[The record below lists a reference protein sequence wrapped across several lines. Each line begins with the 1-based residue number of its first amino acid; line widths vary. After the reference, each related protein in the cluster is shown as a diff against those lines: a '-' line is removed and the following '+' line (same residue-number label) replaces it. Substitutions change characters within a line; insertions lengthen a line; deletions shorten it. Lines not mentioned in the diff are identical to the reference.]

1 MITTLMLFAAVTV
14 SSVDENAIIRLVMDK
29 YFIDRRSHPDARQSV
44 FIAETLV
51 DGELDVRTLMPSAR
65 SGENIRDLA
74 ESILENNREPIP
86 LPELACT
93 VRRASR
99 AEVMTNGRYDWARIQ
114 APAVVE
120 VSRPGFTQKGCVAL
134 VRVVVRQ
141 PDAEAKQEVYTLER
155 GEDGWRVKRIGA
167 GFVRE

>member
-1 MITTLMLFAAVTV
+1 MITMMMLLAAVTI
-14 SSVDENAIIRLVMDK
+14 SSVDENAIIRSVMDR
-29 YFIDRRSHPDARQSV
+29 YFTDKRSHPDARQSV

-51 DGELDVRTLMPSAR
+51 DGELDVRTLLPSAR
-65 SGENIRDLA
+65 SGENVRDLA
-74 ESILENNREPIP
+74 ESIVENNRAPIP
-86 LPELACT
+86 LPELSCT

-99 AEVMTNGRYDWARIQ
+99 AEVMTNGRYDWGRIQ

-120 VSRPGFTQKGCVAL
+120 VSRPGFTQKGCVAV

-141 PDAEAKQEVYTLER
+141 PEGEAKQEVYTVER
-155 GEDGWRVKRIGA
+155 KDDGWRVTSYGG

>member
-29 YFIDRRSHPDARQSV
+29 YFLDRRSHPDARQSV
-44 FIAETLV
+44 FIADTLV
-51 DGELDVRTLMPSAR
+51 DGELDVRTLLPSAR
-65 SGENIRDLA
+65 SGENTRDLA
-74 ESILENNREPIP
+74 ESILENNRQPIT
-86 LPELACT
+86 LPELPSE

-99 AEVMTNGRYDWARIQ
+99 AELMTSGRYDWARIQ

-120 VSRPGFTQKGCVAL
+120 VSRPGFTQNGCVAL
-134 VRVVVRQ
+134 VRVVVRR
-141 PDAEAKQEVYTLER
+141 PDAEAKQEVYALER
-155 GEDGWRVKRIGA
+155 GSDGWRVKTFGA